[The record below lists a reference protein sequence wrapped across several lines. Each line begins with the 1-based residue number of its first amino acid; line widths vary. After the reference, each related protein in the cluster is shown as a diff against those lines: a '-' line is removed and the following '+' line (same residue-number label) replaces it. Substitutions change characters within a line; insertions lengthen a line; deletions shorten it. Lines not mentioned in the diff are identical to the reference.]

1 MTLQSWRFQE
11 EKQKYLEDEAVELK
25 GLPEWGPSSTT
36 HHDRPRL
43 LPSAGTSQTV
53 NCTVPP
59 VGGTGVDQSP
69 LPATGSTQSETACCG

>member
-43 LPSAGTSQTV
+43 LPSAGTSQSIAQSHLW
-53 NCTVPP
+53 
-59 VGGTGVDQSP
+59 VGLG
-69 LPATGSTQSETACCG
+69 